1 MKKTLVTD
9 ADLRARWSFQPED
22 PIRLEAGAVL
32 TPSARDFIRENRI
45 ELAELPPAET
55 ARGVMTRC
63 PVPTR
68 GGKPVYVDLASG
80 RSRTEKP
87 EGLTHLRGNLLVEK
101 TSPRIAF
108 RGKLDALMARLLLA
122 ELAAEEA
129 GRGGALAD
137 LEEVHDRVQAVLA
150 AEVKEKPLPALEL
163 FGLNEAELRRQS
175 HQVKEALGLDHP
187 IPRRSMGRLCL
198 ELNLL
203 RTQVREA
210 ELCAAGAF
218 DGGRED
224 ILRWLNRLS
233 SGVYLIFCREL
244 AGYYDREEGGERTED
259 L

>member
-108 RGKLDALMARLLLA
+108 RGKLDALMARLLLV

-129 GRGGALAD
+129 GQGGALAD

-163 FGLNEAELRRQS
+163 FGLDEAELRRQS